1 MSEKLKIK
9 YFPEKEFSKKPFQ
22 TSEDAAGFDVFAS
35 ECRTILPRTCSSI
48 PLDFKMAIPNGFYG
62 TIFPR
67 SGLLKRHLVT
77 CNAGFIDAYYRDSVE
92 VLLINHHQHEVFTV
106 RTGDRIVQIIFMK
119 KFDVIFEKISDP
131 PLLRWT
137 KHGSGGFVSRGSSDK
152 IFVSTVNDQVII
164 ESVSMSVNDNVI
176 INSNSNNLDKSSDL
190 SESNDDESEEID

>member
-1 MSEKLKIK
+1 MEQ
-9 YFPEKEFSKKPFQ
+9 FFH
-22 TSEDAAGFDVFAS
+22 V
-35 ECRTILPRTCSSI
+35 
-48 PLDFKMAIPNGFYG
+48 
-62 TIFPR
+62 
-67 SGLLKRHLVT
+67 LLKRHLVT
-77 CNAGFIDAYYRDSVE
+77 CNAGFIDAYYRGSVE